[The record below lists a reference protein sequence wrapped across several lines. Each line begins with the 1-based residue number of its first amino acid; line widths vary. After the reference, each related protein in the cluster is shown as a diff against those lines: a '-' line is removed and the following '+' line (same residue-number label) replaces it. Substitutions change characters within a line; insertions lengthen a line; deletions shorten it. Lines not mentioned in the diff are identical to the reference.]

1 MEQYQDSYRPL
12 RSVGGQGRR
21 QAKEIRTDMD
31 SKPKNLL
38 KELIENKALIKSLAK
53 NDFKVK
59 FAGSYLGTVWAF
71 VQPVVTVLIYWFV
84 FDLAIGARAS
94 IRGELPLPYV
104 LWLVAG
110 IVPWFFFSDCVSAGT
125 SVLTEYNYLVKKVVF
140 NIDIL
145 PVVKIFSAIFVH
157 AFFVVFML
165 GLFLCYGYF
174 PDFYV
179 LQVIYYSFGVLLLA
193 LGISYLTSAVSV
205 FFPDTRQIVNI
216 ALQIGIWATP
226 IMWALQDMEE
236 KIPPAAMTVIRLN
249 PLFYIVQGYREALI
263 DKAWFFEHPGMTIYF
278 WCFTAAVCILGVTVF
293 RRLKVHFADVL

>member
-1 MEQYQDSYRPL
+1 M
-12 RSVGGQGRR
+12 
-21 QAKEIRTDMD
+21 
-31 SKPKNLL
+31 KPKSKSIVL
-38 KELIENKALIKSLAK
+38 ELIENRTLIRSLAK
-53 NDFKVK
+53 NDFRTK

-71 VQPVVTVLIYWFV
+71 VQPVITVLIYWFV
-84 FDLAIGARAS
+84 FDMAIGATAS

-125 SVLTEYNYLVKKVVF
+125 AVLMEYNYLVKKVMF

-145 PVVKIFSAIFVH
+145 PVIKIFSSIFVH
-157 AFFVVFML
+157 VFFVAFMVV
-165 GLFLCYGYF
+165 LFICYGYF

-205 FFPDTRQIVNI
+205 FFPDVRQIVNI
-216 ALQIGIWATP
+216 ALQVGIWATP
-226 IMWALQDMEE
+226 IMWKLSDMQE
-236 KIPPAAMTVIRLN
+236 KIPHAVLAVIELN
-249 PLFYIVQGYREALI
+249 PFFYIVQGYREALI
-263 DKAWFFEHPGMTIYF
+263 DKVWFFEHPWMTLYF
-278 WCFTAAVCILGVTVF
+278 WCFTAAICFLGVTVF

>member
-1 MEQYQDSYRPL
+1 M
-12 RSVGGQGRR
+12 
-21 QAKEIRTDMD
+21 
-31 SKPKNLL
+31 KPKSKSIVL
-38 KELIENKALIKSLAK
+38 ELIENRTLIRSLAK
-53 NDFKVK
+53 NDFKTK

-71 VQPVVTVLIYWFV
+71 VQPVITVLIYWFV
-84 FDLAIGARAS
+84 FELAIGATAS

-125 SVLTEYNYLVKKVVF
+125 AVLMEYNYLVKKVMF

-145 PVVKIFSAIFVH
+145 PVIKIFSSIFVH
-157 AFFVVFML
+157 VFFVAFML
-165 GLFLCYGYF
+165 VLFLCYGFF

-205 FFPDTRQIVNI
+205 FFPDVRQIVNI
-216 ALQIGIWATP
+216 ALQVGIWATP
-226 IMWALQDMEE
+226 IMWKLSDMQE
-236 KIPPAAMTVIRLN
+236 KIPHAVLVVIELN
-249 PLFYIVQGYREALI
+249 PFFYIVQGYREALI
-263 DKAWFFEHPGMTIYF
+263 DKVWFFEHPWMTLYF
-278 WCFTAAVCILGVTVF
+278 WCFTAVICFVGVTVF